1 MNKEDFLFSKRVT
14 TSRQLKTIS
23 YDEIEDFEHGKPDL
37 RLTLTRKQLEAL
49 SKGKVLAY
57 EDQYDCILIAL
68 YDTKDYDV
76 WKNVMSKIATL
87 NILSNH
93 GEEYNQALTDVNKII
108 SETITE
114 VNEKVNLYEGDTD

>member
-23 YDEIEDFEHGKPDL
+23 YDEVEDFEHGKPDL

-76 WKNVMSKIATL
+76 WKNVIAKIATL
-87 NILSNH
+87 NILSDH

-108 SETITE
+108 SESITE
-114 VNEKVNLYEGDTD
+114 IKEKVNLYEGDTE

>member
-87 NILSNH
+87 NILSDH

-108 SETITE
+108 SESITE
-114 VNEKVNLYEGDTD
+114 VKEKVNLYEGDTE

>member
-23 YDEIEDFEHGKPDL
+23 YDEVEDFEHGKPDL

-76 WKNVMSKIATL
+76 WKNVIAKIATL
-87 NILSNH
+87 NILSDH

-108 SETITE
+108 SESIKE
-114 VNEKVNLYEGDTD
+114 IKEKVNLYEGDTE

>member
-87 NILSNH
+87 NILSDH

-108 SETITE
+108 SESIIE
-114 VNEKVNLYEGDTD
+114 VKEKVNLYEGDTE